1 MSQESHYRKLENMM
15 HAAPIVKLTGAEVQ
29 IGEGSAEI
37 VLPVKKEFFHT
48 GGALHGALY
57 FLALDNAAFF
67 ASNSMVMDVA
77 VLTKNFT
84 IYFKRPV
91 SKGIVRAVGKVV
103 NFDSSQFNAESILCD
118 SEKRE
123 IARGSGVFVRSNIL
137 LSEKIGYK

>member
-1 MSQESHYRKLENMM
+1 
-15 HAAPIVKLTGAEVQ
+15 
-29 IGEGSAEI
+29 
-37 VLPVKKEFFHT
+37 VLPVNKEFFHT

-103 NFDSSQFNAESILCD
+103 NFDSSQFSAESILCD

-123 IARGSGVFVRSNIL
+123 IASGSGVFVRSNIL